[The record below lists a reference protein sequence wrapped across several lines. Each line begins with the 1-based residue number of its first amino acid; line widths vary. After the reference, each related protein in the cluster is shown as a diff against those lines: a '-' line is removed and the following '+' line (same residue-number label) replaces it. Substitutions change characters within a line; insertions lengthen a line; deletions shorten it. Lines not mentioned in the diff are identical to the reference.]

1 MAEEIIDTV
10 NETTEEMVYTK
21 DLSIG
26 NNIYAV
32 DTVQVDG
39 KEYVLEAA
47 IKPMIDKELAT
58 MKEQFERIKS
68 GLSTVS
74 EDNKRYKKI
83 IDKLLGE

>member
-1 MAEEIIDTV
+1 MAGEIIDTV
-10 NETTEEMVYTK
+10 NETTEGMVYAK

-47 IKPMIDKELAT
+47 IKTMIDKELAT

>member
-1 MAEEIIDTV
+1 MAGEIIDTV
-10 NETTEEMVYTK
+10 NETTEGMVYAK